1 MLLLQGCGCSSVV
14 EVWQAKLLLKNSTT
28 TTTNNNKV
36 SNTWAQHIRG
46 TCACRTLPSNE
57 NERTPEKYHRA
68 VLRGKSSVPKGCI
81 WHNIIYLTV
90 QKWTK
95 PNQTIN
101 EEQEIKGV
109 RRKGCNYKRDPWVTL
124 VATDMLFM
132 AMSMLLFCHWRKL
145 GQRHMENSHNCQWSC
160 NYFMRKCWIHL

>member
-1 MLLLQGCGCSSVV
+1 MTTS
-14 EVWQAKLLLKNSTT
+14 KTTTKNSTT
-28 TTTNNNKV
+28 TTTTTTTNNSKV

-46 TCACRTLPSNE
+46 TCAFRTLPNNE
-57 NERTPEKYHRA
+57 NERTEKYRRA
-68 VLRGKSSVPKGCI
+68 VLRGKTSIPKGCI

-109 RRKGCNYKRDPWVTL
+109 RRKGCNHKRDPWVTL

-132 AMSMLLFCHWRKL
+132 AISMLLFCHWR
-145 GQRHMENSHNCQWSC
+145 
-160 NYFMRKCWIHL
+160 